1 MTFSFVLFIYIKT
14 YLQVKLYQE
23 ILFNLKYCMSLV
35 LVIRIVCL
43 EPSRSIIY
51 TKAVSLQKE
60 QPKQHIF

>member
-1 MTFSFVLFIYIKT
+1 MTFSFILFIYIKT

-23 ILFNLKYCMSLV
+23 ILFDLKYCMSLV

-43 EPSRSIIY
+43 EPSCSIIY
-51 TKAVSLQKE
+51 TKAVSLHTE

>member
-1 MTFSFVLFIYIKT
+1 MTFKFILFMYIKT

-23 ILFNLKYCMSLV
+23 ILFHLKYCMSLL

-51 TKAVSLQKE
+51 TKAVSLHKE
-60 QPKQHIF
+60 QPKQHIL

>member
-1 MTFSFVLFIYIKT
+1 MTFRFILFIYIKT

-23 ILFNLKYCMSLV
+23 ISFYFKYCIILLLV
-35 LVIRIVCL
+35 TRIVCL

-51 TKAVSLQKE
+51 TKAVSLHKE